1 MADRTI
7 YTNDAA
13 RAEATVVQG
22 NLALSKLRFFSNA
35 LVPDVTTVKADL
47 VAAETALV
55 GYPAG
60 GYTLTAWSAAQLVS
74 GGGAVITS
82 PMVAVNY
89 ASGAAAALGGGWVE
103 DAAGDVRAV
112 FIFDPVRT
120 LAAVGDGFQ
129 FVRQL
134 LYGRNTV

>member
-7 YTNDAA
+7 YTNEAA
-13 RAEATVVQG
+13 LAEAAVVQAD
-22 NLALSKLRFFSNA
+22 LALSKLRFFDST
-35 LVPDVTTVKADL
+35 LVPDVTTTKAEM
-47 VAAETALV
+47 VAVETALV

-60 GYTLTAWSAAQLVS
+60 GYTLTAWTAPQLVS

-82 PMVAVNY
+82 EMEAVNY
-89 ASGAAAALGGGWVE
+89 ASGAAAAIGGGWVE

-112 FIFDPVRT
+112 FIFDPPRT

-134 LYGRNTV
+134 LYGRNP